1 MALNLDRCGA
11 QVVRRAFGADF
22 VVEVE
27 PWPYVDGEVERWRAA
42 LGELGSVLPL
52 EDGAAREALRREMYG
67 IAPAHR
73 TGRTGIGSRD
83 AAIWLTIAADHARR
97 GEEGHFI
104 TGDGDDFARDGRL
117 RPELADELPEDGP
130 PLRLHLGASAFLELL
145 GTAQADAA
153 MQPEELARWAEPAL
167 IAGLED
173 SEAILRAVLDR
184 REPSLWYGAA
194 VLSATP
200 TEITR
205 VQRYER
211 EGDAVTIVNARWKI
225 TAELRYFPAAQ
236 KTNAHWRI
244 DDIRLEGSAQVYLS
258 EHDGK
263 ERDAA
268 FISAQLNSNMA
279 VDVHE
284 NGTAEVL
291 TIG

>member
-1 MALNLDRCGA
+1 
-11 QVVRRAFGADF
+11 
-22 VVEVE
+22 
-27 PWPYVDGEVERWRAA
+27 VERWRAA

-117 RPELADELPEDGP
+117 RPGLADELPEDGP

-153 MQPEELARWAEPAL
+153 VQLEELARWAEPAL

-184 REPSLWYGAA
+184 REPSFWYRRRWGPAHA
-194 VLSATP
+194 KQGTP
-200 TEITR
+200 LEPVGVRLT
-205 VQRYER
+205 
-211 EGDAVTIVNARWKI
+211 APAARWQLAVGAHDLDGLVDRDGEDVGVLLGRGHGHAGI
-225 TAELRYFPAAQ
+225 RAGVAAGHG
-236 KTNAHWRI
+236 A
-244 DDIRLEGSAQVYLS
+244 
-258 EHDGK
+258 
-263 ERDAA
+263 
-268 FISAQLNSNMA
+268 
-279 VDVHE
+279 
-284 NGTAEVL
+284 
-291 TIG
+291 